1 VGSRQAAQRGHELD
15 HRVEVMARHLHLLH
29 VITSSGGKK
38 HRARTERQMRTS
50 RATRWRLRHTATIS
64 AATAARGLS
73 SLPNQ
78 ACLKALRLICSG
90 GEGAGS
96 SQMPLD
102 CLHSG
107 RHSYA
112 RH

>member
-1 VGSRQAAQRGHELD
+1 M
-15 HRVEVMARHLHLLH
+15 EVIARHLHLLH
-29 VITSSGGKK
+29 VVTSSGGKK
-38 HRARTERQMRTS
+38 HRARTARQMRTC

-96 SQMPLD
+96 TQMPLD